1 MDKKQELLSLLKN
14 VPKKP
19 GTYLWKDQ
27 FDNVIYVGKANNL
40 HNRMNSYFKG
50 NINSFKTYAM
60 FENIY
65 SFDYFIADSPKAA
78 LILEK
83 KIYRSISAKI

>member
-1 MDKKQELLSLLKN
+1 
-14 VPKKP
+14 
-19 GTYLWKDQ
+19 
-27 FDNVIYVGKANNL
+27 
-40 HNRMNSYFKG
+40 MNSYFKG